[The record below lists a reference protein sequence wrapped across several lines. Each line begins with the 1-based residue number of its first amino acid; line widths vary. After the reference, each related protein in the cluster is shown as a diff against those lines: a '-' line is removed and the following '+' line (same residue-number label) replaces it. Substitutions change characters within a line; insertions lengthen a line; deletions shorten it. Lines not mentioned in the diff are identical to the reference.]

1 MTFTTRTSDPDG
13 SVRGLAFD
21 FDGDGKYESTVPPLR
36 GAVPATST
44 ASKTFPSA
52 GKKTV
57 RVRATDDDGAVSN
70 AEARVVVHS
79 FAVRGS
85 VARGQTLARIK
96 SEGVRA
102 SSTCPYGCRLRAM
115 LTVDARS
122 SRKLG
127 LTSGKPKATNLGVK
141 TVKLSPGRAKTFRV
155 VPSSKLVRRL
165 RNVSGLR
172 LTLVLTATDSAGN
185 RRTEAIAIKLVR

>member
-1 MTFTTRTSDPDG
+1 MCIRD
-13 SVRGLAFD
+13 R
-21 FDGDGKYESTVPPLR
+21 
-36 GAVPATST
+36 
-44 ASKTFPSA
+44 
-52 GKKTV
+52 
-57 RVRATDDDGAVSN
+57 
-70 AEARVVVHS
+70 ARVVVRS
-79 FAVRGS
+79 FAVKGS

-96 SEGVRA
+96 SKGVKA
-102 SSTCPYGCRLRAM
+102 SSTCPYGCRM
-115 LTVDARS
+115 TVDARS

-185 RRTEAIAIKLVR
+185 RRTEALVIKLAR